1 MIFLV
6 SQAFILSI
14 GLIGIYVKVSTKLK
28 ELDIRVSA
36 VEKQDN
42 VIIGKLDDIKD
53 DVGEIKVE
61 MQNKQNRA

>member
-42 VIIGKLDDIKD
+42 VIIGKLDDIKE